1 MINLKKV
8 HLLCFVQ
15 SLKVFSFLFF
25 FLGEGELKVIYVKK
39 PKKKKL
45 YVFFSAKIKLYV
57 DFTTFETVAPYLV

>member
-15 SLKVFSFLFF
+15 SLKVFFF
-25 FLGEGELKVIYVKK
+25 FFFWVGEGELKVIYVKK
-39 PKKKKL
+39 QKTKS
-45 YVFFSAKIKLYV
+45 YMFFFSAKIRLYV